1 MRVWGPFVL
10 IVLLAS
16 VFAGSAVALLEA
28 PDVGFWMSASDA
40 SRRGDAAFARKDYA
54 IALGWYQKAAFREH
68 APAEAQIGFMYR
80 TGIGVA
86 QSDTEAVYWYR
97 KAAEHGNRNA
107 QHDLGLFYET
117 GRGGLAKDDKE
128 AARFYRL
135 AADQGDPRAQTSLG
149 YLYEYGPRPSQKR
162 PGCGSIFIDARPIRA
177 MQRLRTILRSSM
189 PTAAAAFPRTSRKP
203 HASTNWQQTKAMLS
217 RNPIWLLS
225 IAMAAEG

>member
-40 SRRGDAAFARKDYA
+40 SRRGDVAFARKDYA
-54 IALGWYQKAAFREH
+54 TALGWYQKAAFREH
-68 APAEAQIGFMYR
+68 APAEAQIGFMHR

-149 YLYEYGPRPSQKR
+149 YLYEYGRGLPKSD
-162 PGCGSIFIDARPIRA
+162 GDAARLYRRA
-177 MQRLRTILRSSM
+177 ADQGD
-189 PTAAAAFPRTSRKP
+189 AAAQNNLAIFYVYGRGGLPKNEQEAARLY
-203 HASTNWQQTKAMLS
+203 NWQQIEVMLPRS
-217 RNPIWLLS
+217 PIWLLS
-225 IAMAAEG
+225 IATAAEE